1 MKEVCILNTNANPNV
16 INIYICWALV
26 CINRLQSWI
35 LGTFRGHPQSLFHTK
50 FNDEA
55 TQPYLLIFFFIK
67 VLLVKSAQYFRG
79 SGLLHRKSSPQN
91 LFLFLQ
97 FKDHFHILAVFL
109 INTVRADP
117 KKKSSLYSWQNVSV
131 LKKARWWGRRNIVR
145 LFNPLKDVYVN
156 ASKKMHHNHEMMIII
171 LYECA
176 HLLFQII
183 LTTLPIACGKQS

>member
-1 MKEVCILNTNANPNV
+1 MILILFLCLCVNETYWSHFGLNNLLNFARGSNVKKKKNNKKNKKNVLNLITIMKEVCILNTNANPNV

-50 FNDEA
+50 FNDVA

-117 KKKSSLYSWQNVSV
+117 KKKSSLYS
-131 LKKARWWGRRNIVR
+131 
-145 LFNPLKDVYVN
+145 
-156 ASKKMHHNHEMMIII
+156 
-171 LYECA
+171 
-176 HLLFQII
+176 
-183 LTTLPIACGKQS
+183 

>member
-1 MKEVCILNTNANPNV
+1 M
-16 INIYICWALV
+16 
-26 CINRLQSWI
+26 QSWI
-35 LGTFRGHPQSLFHTK
+35 LGTFRGHSQSLFYTK
-50 FNDEA
+50 FNDES

-79 SGLLHRKSSPQN
+79 SCLLHRKSSPQN
-91 LFLFLQ
+91 LVLSLH

-117 KKKSSLYSWQNVSV
+117 KKKSSPYSWQNVSV
-131 LKKARWWGRRNIVR
+131 LKKARWKERRNIVR
-145 LFNPLKDVYVN
+145 LFNPLKDVHVN
-156 ASKKMHHNHEMMIII
+156 ARKKMHYNHEMMIII

-183 LTTLPIACGKQS
+183 LTTLPVESKVKSSNVTVCNACDLSLHHHSWPTQDNQLSMR